1 MSESDKQL
9 RDALSGAFDKVHAPE
24 QLKMRTVEMIEAQRM
39 RQTDGVVDQADAT
52 DGQADV
58 DTSDAFR
65 TSVAAGDAFQTDVA
79 DDASIPTKKKNRV
92 ITSLRAKIA
101 LAACAVLIALGI
113 GGGAYAYQTP
123 VAYVG
128 IDINPSIEL
137 GVNYFDRVV
146 SAEGVNAD
154 GQDILSETNVV
165 GMSYEEALAALN
177 DSLTNKGYLTADAA
191 VAVTVMCDDDSRCSN
206 LEETSQRCFSSTGQG
221 VHCSRA
227 TSAEHHEAH
236 ESGLGMGKYLA
247 WRSLVD
253 AGVDISADDVAH
265 MTMSELRAL
274 AAQEGVAIDQGAA
287 SQGASN
293 QSATDQN
300 EMNQGAT
307 DESTADQGE
316 TSQSAGNHDDSNYH
330 DEHQQNRQGSGH
342 HDESCS

>member
-1 MSESDKQL
+1 MSESDRQL

-24 QLKMRTVEMIEAQRM
+24 QLKMRTIEMIEAQRAK
-39 RQTDGVVDQADAT
+39 QADGVVDQADAA
-52 DGQADV
+52 DGQA
-58 DTSDAFR
+58 
-65 TSVAAGDAFQTDVA
+65 DVA
-79 DDASIPTKKKNRV
+79 DDASIPTKKKIRA

-165 GMSYEEALAALN
+165 GMSYEEALASLN
-177 DSLTNKGYLTADAA
+177 DSLTNRGYLTADAA

-206 LEETSQRCFSSTGQG
+206 LEETSQHCFSSAGQG

-227 TSAEHHEAH
+227 TSTEHHEAH

-265 MTMSELRAL
+265 MTISELRAL
-274 AAQEGVAIDQGAA
+274 AAQEGVAIGQGAA

-293 QSATDQN
+293 QSATD
-300 EMNQGAT
+300 
-307 DESTADQGE
+307 ESTAAQGE

-342 HDESCS
+342 HDESCSQ

>member
-1 MSESDKQL
+1 MSESDRQL

-24 QLKMRTVEMIEAQRM
+24 QLKMRTFEMIEAQRM
-39 RQTDGVVDQADAT
+39 RQTDGVVDQADAA

-79 DDASIPTKKKNRV
+79 DDASISTKKKNRV
-92 ITSLRAKIA
+92 ITSLRAKIT

-154 GQDILSETNVV
+154 GQDILSETNII
-165 GMSYEEALAALN
+165 GMSYEEALASLN
-177 DSLTNKGYLTADAA
+177 DSLVNKGYLTADAA

-206 LEETSQRCFSSTGQG
+206 LEETSQRCFSSAGQG

-253 AGVDISADDVAH
+253 AGVDISADDAAH
-265 MTMSELRAL
+265 MTMSELRDL
-274 AAQEGVAIDQGAA
+274 AAREGVAIDQGAA

-293 QSATDQN
+293 Q
-300 EMNQGAT
+300 GAT
-307 DESTADQGE
+307 DESIAAQGE
-316 TSQSAGNHDDSNYH
+316 TNQGAGNHDDSSYH
-330 DEHQQNRQGSGH
+330 GERQQNRQGSGH

>member
-1 MSESDKQL
+1 MSESDRQL

-24 QLKMRTVEMIEAQRM
+24 QLKMRTFEMIEAQRM
-39 RQTDGVVDQADAT
+39 RQTDGVVDQADAA
-52 DGQADV
+52 DGQADIA
-58 DTSDAFR
+58 TSDAFR
-65 TSVAAGDAFQTDVA
+65 TNVAAGDAFQADVA
-79 DDASIPTKKKNRV
+79 DDTSIPTKKKIRV

-146 SAEGVNAD
+146 SAEGDNAD
-154 GQDILSETNVV
+154 GQDILSEINVV
-165 GMSYEEALAALN
+165 GMTYEEALASLN
-177 DSLTNKGYLTADAA
+177 DSLMNKGYLTANAA
-191 VAVTVMCDDDSRCSN
+191 VAVTVMCDDDSRYSN
-206 LEETSQRCFSSTGQG
+206 LEETSQRCFSSAGQG

-227 TSAEHHEAH
+227 TSTEHHEAH

-293 QSATDQN
+293 QSATD
-300 EMNQGAT
+300 
-307 DESTADQGE
+307 ESTAAQGE
-316 TSQSAGNHDDSNYH
+316 TSQSATNHDGSNYRG
-330 DEHQQNRQGSGH
+330 EHQQNRQGSGH
-342 HDESCS
+342 HDESYS

>member
-1 MSESDKQL
+1 MSESDRQL

-24 QLKMRTVEMIEAQRM
+24 QLKMRTIEMIEAQRAK
-39 RQTDGVVDQADAT
+39 QADGVVDQADAA
-52 DGQADV
+52 DGQA
-58 DTSDAFR
+58 
-65 TSVAAGDAFQTDVA
+65 DVA
-79 DDASIPTKKKNRV
+79 DDASIPTKKKIRA

-165 GMSYEEALAALN
+165 GMSYEEALASLN
-177 DSLTNKGYLTADAA
+177 DSLTNRGYLTADAA

-206 LEETSQRCFSSTGQG
+206 LEETSQHCFSSAGQG

-227 TSAEHHEAH
+227 TSTEHHEAH

-265 MTMSELRAL
+265 MTISELRAL
-274 AAQEGVAIDQGAA
+274 AAQEGVAIGQGAA

-293 QSATDQN
+293 QSATD
-300 EMNQGAT
+300 
-307 DESTADQGE
+307 ESTAAQGE

>member
-1 MSESDKQL
+1 MSESDRQL

-24 QLKMRTVEMIEAQRM
+24 QLKMRTFEMIEAQRM
-39 RQTDGVVDQADAT
+39 RQTDGVVDQADAA

-79 DDASIPTKKKNRV
+79 DGASISTKKKNRV
-92 ITSLRAKIA
+92 ITSLRAKIT

-154 GQDILSETNVV
+154 GQDILSETNII
-165 GMSYEEALAALN
+165 GMSYEEALASLN
-177 DSLTNKGYLTADAA
+177 DSLVNKGYLTADAA

-206 LEETSQRCFSSTGQG
+206 LEETSQRCFSSAGQG

-227 TSAEHHEAH
+227 TSAEHH

-293 QSATDQN
+293 QSAMDEN

-307 DESTADQGE
+307 DENIAAQGE
-316 TSQSAGNHDDSNYH
+316 TNQGAGNHDDSSYH
-330 DEHQQNRQGSGH
+330 GERQQNRQGSGH